1 MMGLLTV
8 FRKEVRENLR
18 DRKAVFNSV
27 LLGPVLFP
35 VLFIGLAYF
44 ATSKQMERA
53 EQVLEVPVVG
63 AEHAPNL
70 VNFLEQQGMVVL
82 DEVEDPEEQV
92 RSQVVPVVIRIP
104 EAFGEEW
111 AAGRPAIVEV
121 IADPSRRESETPMRR
136 VQALLAG
143 YSAQIGT
150 MRLQLRGVSP
160 SLASPLLV
168 KDVDLSTAK
177 SRGLL
182 LMLFLPYMLMI
193 TAFTGGMHLAIDS
206 TAGEKERKSLEP
218 LLINPV
224 PRWQIMTGKML
235 ATVVFGFASLA
246 LTLLSFRLAL
256 PYMPTGSLGID
267 LSLDAAT
274 VGGILLVVAPVAILA
289 AALLTMLATFA
300 KSFREAQSYMS
311 LVILIPMIPSI
322 LFMVN
327 PVKPEG
333 WMMSIPM
340 FSQNLL
346 IGEFIRGEVV
356 PQAWIAMSVG
366 GTLAIGLLLAAFAA
380 TLFNRPGVVFGPFIT
395 FTAGGRPAR
404 GRQRGARLPPAG
416 PER

>member
-92 RSQVVPVVIRIP
+92 RSQAVPVVIRIP

-380 TLFNRPGVVFGPFIT
+380 TLFNRPGVVFSGS
-395 FTAGGRPAR
+395 
-404 GRQRGARLPPAG
+404 
-416 PER
+416 